1 MKTRSTIS
9 ALPVGERKRPRG
21 RVAGVALV
29 AVVALGACTSDPGPR
44 RVAQDI
50 INAEAENNPDIDRDC
65 MLDAL
70 EEIPDDELEAI
81 GQQLESANEG
91 TQAEGQAAFDAF
103 RDALAA
109 CN

>member
-1 MKTRSTIS
+1 MSCATNPSARRSPGRRVVGA
-9 ALPVGERKRPRG
+9 ALC
-21 RVAGVALV
+21 
-29 AVVALGACTSDPGPR
+29 AVIVLGACTSDPGPR

-50 INAEAENNPDIDRDC
+50 INAEAENNPDLDREC
-65 MLDAL
+65 MLDVL

-81 GQQLESANEG
+81 GQQLDSANEG

-103 RDALAA
+103 RDALAV